1 MLKLGLSLI
10 GVLVLLWVLIR
21 LYRKFKAV
29 KLGLSP
35 RKNLMDKLVREF
47 KLQLEM
53 AVGEEYEA
61 HPHVRLADLLVVE
74 TAKGKKALDIRSRIE
89 MTSTD
94 LVLTEKATGNIAC
107 VLILIHQEKLGSRQ
121 KFIREI
127 CQQGKLPFQIFD
139 VNNAYSEKQIRQE
152 ITMLLEPTIRLEDS
166 PAHEIKIY
174 LDPEQRRPQESDTD
188 PEQSV
193 SAETRVQSESN
204 QAKKTQQAVENISQ
218 STESPSEQD
227 KTTYASEKQPNKK
240 YPTQSDY
247 SLSEQRPK
255 RTGREA
261 AKPLHNKQDNEPE
274 FDLSVD

>member
-21 LYRKFKAV
+21 LYRKFKVV

-74 TAKGKKALDIRSRIE
+74 TAKGKKALDIRSRIV

-94 LVLTEKATGNIAC
+94 LVLTEKTTGNIAC

-127 CQQGKLPFQIFD
+127 CQQSKLPFQIFD

-193 SAETRVQSESN
+193 SAETKVESESN
-204 QAKKTQQAVENISQ
+204 QAKKPQQAVENRSQ

-227 KTTYASEKQPNKK
+227 KTTYAPEKQPNRK

-247 SLSEQRPK
+247 SMSEQRPK
-255 RTGREA
+255 RSGREA
-261 AKPLHNKQDNEPE
+261 VKPTHNKQDNKPE

>member
-21 LYRKFKAV
+21 LYRKLKVV

-74 TAKGKKALDIRSRIE
+74 NAKGKKALDIRSRIE

-127 CQQGKLPFQIFD
+127 CQQSKLPFQIFD

-193 SAETRVQSESN
+193 SAETRVESESK
-204 QAKKTQQAVENISQ
+204 QAKKPQQAVENSSQ

-240 YPTQSDY
+240 YPTQSNY
-247 SLSEQRPK
+247 SLSEQRSK
-255 RTGREA
+255 RSGREA
-261 AKPLHNKQDNEPE
+261 PKPRHNKQDNEPE

>member
-21 LYRKFKAV
+21 LYRKFKVV

-127 CQQGKLPFQIFD
+127 CQQSKLPFQIFD

-193 SAETRVQSESN
+193 SAETKVESESN
-204 QAKKTQQAVENISQ
+204 QAKKPQQAVENRSQ
-218 STESPSEQD
+218 STESPSEQE
-227 KTTYASEKQPNKK
+227 KTTYASEKQPYRK

-255 RTGREA
+255 RSGSEA
-261 AKPLHNKQDNEPE
+261 AKPRHNKQDNEPE